1 MSSCIVTTDTC
12 CRFPPLLCEL
22 CLCGCSLTSSSLL
35 FCSYSLSHKSSGFA
49 SSFCRGYSSQ
59 WDVFFDQVEPL
70 VTKMPYMTTIGNHER
85 NWPNSGDR
93 FPAQYDSG
101 GECGVAYERRLQM
114 PRPAEDKPWYS
125 FDFGPIHFLQY
136 STEHVFAKGMLLEFA
151 VSFCTACSLFITTIV
166 IVCVNLSNACIP
178 TLYNSMPV

>member
-1 MSSCIVTTDTC
+1 MHDDSSI
-12 CRFPPLLCEL
+12 
-22 CLCGCSLTSSSLL
+22 LL
-35 FCSYSLSHKSSGFA
+35 F
-49 SSFCRGYSSQ
+49 RGYSSQ
-59 WDVFFDQVEPL
+59 WDVFFDQVQPL

-114 PRPAEDKPWYS
+114 PRSAEDKPWYS

-136 STEHVFAKGMLLEFA
+136 STEHVFAKGQPQVEAASPAYSHCFKQLHVHLLPLTMLA
-151 VSFCTACSLFITTIV
+151 TV
-166 IVCVNLSNACIP
+166 I
-178 TLYNSMPV
+178 

>member
-1 MSSCIVTTDTC
+1 M
-12 CRFPPLLCEL
+12 
-22 CLCGCSLTSSSLL
+22 
-35 FCSYSLSHKSSGFA
+35 Y
-49 SSFCRGYSSQ
+49 
-59 WDVFFDQVEPL
+59 FDQVQPL

-101 GECGVAYERRLQM
+101 GECGVPYERRLQM

-136 STEHVFAKGMLLEFA
+136 STEHVFAEGRFPTVENLHWFWCWVVEPPPGA
-151 VSFCTACSLFITTIV
+151 VFSVNSYRFHAVWDIGQARTCMQPSKDIT
-166 IVCVNLSNACIP
+166 
-178 TLYNSMPV
+178 

>member
-1 MSSCIVTTDTC
+1 MQAQAEDFTMMLFRLC
-12 CRFPPLLCEL
+12 CHTGQDDLQDIR
-22 CLCGCSLTSSSLL
+22 
-35 FCSYSLSHKSSGFA
+35 
-49 SSFCRGYSSQ
+49 CRGFSSQ
-59 WDVFFDQVEPL
+59 WDVYFDQIQPL

-101 GECGVAYERRLQM
+101 GECGVPYERRLQM

-136 STEHVFAKGMLLEFA
+136 STEHVFAKGR
-151 VSFCTACSLFITTIV
+151 VSWC
-166 IVCVNLSNACIP
+166 
-178 TLYNSMPV
+178 

>member
-1 MSSCIVTTDTC
+1 M
-12 CRFPPLLCEL
+12 P
-22 CLCGCSLTSSSLL
+22 
-35 FCSYSLSHKSSGFA
+35 Y
-49 SSFCRGYSSQ
+49 RGYSSQ
-59 WDVFFDQVEPL
+59 WDVFFDQVERL

-136 STEHVFAKGMLLEFA
+136 STEHVFAKGMLLKPA
-151 VSFCTACSLFITTIV
+151 VSF
-166 IVCVNLSNACIP
+166 
-178 TLYNSMPV
+178 